1 MDGSGV
7 GAVREPPLRLSGATE
22 GCGGPNPD
30 RKGTPV
36 NEGKIVITGGSGF
49 IMSHVAERLAATG
62 REIVLFDNNEQHSL
76 PGETQALV
84 EEKKN
89 VRFVQGDVRD
99 KAAVEELI
107 QGAETVYH
115 FAALMGT
122 SSRFK
127 EWEVPTV
134 EVNVIGTINVLQAAL
149 EAGVKHFIH
158 PPRPPLAVWMTPYI
172 ISKTAQTLFT
182 QMYHHVYGLPTVGL
196 NIQNCYGPRERPILN
211 PNPMRPHE
219 GRKLVA
225 SSILAALKNEP
236 VIVFGDGEQSSDFIY
251 IDDVVEACLKASSAS
266 AAGQVLDIGM
276 GISTP
281 VNRVVEL
288 ILELTRSQ
296 SKVQHVPLRTGEVK
310 LQTKADL
317 SPAGEILGWGPKTD
331 LREGLKKTIP
341 YYARLLGIPSP
352 V

>member
-1 MDGSGV
+1 VS
-7 GAVREPPLRLSGATE
+7 
-22 GCGGPNPD
+22 
-30 RKGTPV
+30 
-36 NEGKIVITGGSGF
+36 EGKIVITGGSGF

-62 REIVLFDNNEQHSL
+62 REIILFDNNEQHSL
-76 PGETQALV
+76 PEETKDLLGER
-84 EEKKN
+84 KN

-99 KAAVEELI
+99 KGAVEELI
-107 QGAETVYH
+107 RGAEIVYH

-134 EVNVIGTINVLQAAL
+134 EVNVIGTINVLQASL
-149 EAGVKHFIH
+149 KAGVKYFIH

-182 QMYHHVYGLPTVGL
+182 QMYHHVYGLPTIGL
-196 NIQNCYGPRERPILN
+196 NIQNCYGPRERHILN

-236 VIVFGDGEQSSDFIY
+236 LIVFGDGEQSSDFVY
-251 IDDVVEACLKASSAS
+251 IDDVVDACLKASSDS
-266 AAGQVLDIGM
+266 AVGQVLDIGT
-276 GISTP
+276 GLSTP
-281 VNRVVEL
+281 VKRVVEL
-288 ILELTRSQ
+288 IRELTRSP
-296 SKVQHVPLRTGEVK
+296 SKIQYLPLRTGEVK
-310 LQTKADL
+310 LQTKADP
-317 SPAGEILGWGPKTD
+317 SSAGEFLGWKPKTD
-331 LREGLKKTIP
+331 LLEGLKKTIP
-341 YYARLLGIPSP
+341 YYANLLGIKSP